1 MLTLL
6 VAGVLFFRPQGT
18 SSGDKAI
25 HLPRGASDPRFVGP
39 NLVQCDGKMLP
50 DGTMEELLFRFPSLK
65 PFKEGLG
72 DIDVSPD
79 GRYVVGLWGPHAIMC
94 DDTGRQVRDFGRARE
109 VRFLPNGDIQLH
121 GESSYWID
129 DPSGHLK
136 FDLGKTEPDA
146 FSPDGA
152 LAVFCRVKRQKGGN
166 ENVLSYEM
174 AINNLKTGKQRKVEL
189 LKASQRFAYPGHP
202 FTWVTLREWSP
213 EGIIFEMLGDG
224 AGYVL
229 VVVDPKTGKLFKSN
243 LPFEQVEWLKDGSL
257 LYNDVEEEDFMTGDH
272 IKVVHKV
279 EGKKARILFTQHDSN
294 GALTAG
300 HEMGPAIDVARD
312 GYRFIISGDG
322 NKGTGLWLV
331 DIRSGHIKL
340 LMRGYP
346 VRQAGDEEGGGV
358 DETISPDGKWLLYSD
373 YDKPGLYRLKRL
385 PSRF

>member
-6 VAGVLFFRPQGT
+6 VAGVLLFGSQVP
-18 SSGDKAI
+18 SNGDKVI
-25 HLPRGASDPRFVGP
+25 RLPRGASVPQFVGP
-39 NLVQCDGKMLP
+39 NLVQCYGKELP
-50 DGTMEELLFRFPSLK
+50 DGTTEELLYRFPSFK
-65 PFKEGLG
+65 PFKEGFG
-72 DIDVSPD
+72 DFDVSPD
-79 GRYVVGLWGPHAIMC
+79 GRHVVGLWGPHAIMC
-94 DDTGRQVRDFGRARE
+94 DDKGRQVRDFGRARE
-109 VRFLPNGDIQLH
+109 VSFLPNGDIELH
-121 GESSYWID
+121 GVASYWIVE
-129 DPSGHLK
+129 PSGRLK
-136 FDLGKTEPDA
+136 FDRGKTSPDA
-146 FSPDGA
+146 FSPDGSS
-152 LAVFCRVKRQKGGN
+152 AVFCRVKRQKSGN

-174 AINNLKTGKQRKVEL
+174 TIKNLKTGKQQKVEL

-202 FTWVTLREWSP
+202 FTWVTLRDWSP

-229 VVVDPKTGKLFKSN
+229 VVVDPKTGKLFKSK

-257 LYNDVEEEDFMTGDH
+257 LYNDVEEEDFMTGEH

-279 EGKKARILFTQHDSN
+279 EGKKARVLFTQHDSE
-294 GALTAG
+294 GSLTAG
-300 HEMGPAIDVARD
+300 HEMGPAIDLARD

-358 DETISPDGKWLLYSD
+358 AETISPDGKWLLYSD
-373 YDKPGLYRLKRL
+373 FTKPTLYRLRRL
-385 PSRF
+385 PDKF